1 MSEIPSPSLVQRVE
15 KAINYMKD
23 IKPENVTKG
32 HRFQMSLRYF
42 SDTYDISRTSLN
54 RYPSLKKRV
63 QAEIELWNQQ
73 FCSSPKSDA
82 SSRNVLSYQTR
93 LAELES
99 EVVLALTQQ
108 AEAWIKNLYLQQQL
122 DDLQQQLKLQTQVVR
137 MPSIVDGFPTHL
149 SKKFPLWFQFELIR
163 IFKADEIEQISN
175 TVLKWREQYG
185 PYLPGGVA
193 SFFSLLIRPE
203 SEFQL
208 QTMLD
213 FLGCNKDKVESLL
226 KQRCI

>member
-15 KAINYMKD
+15 KAINYMKE
-23 IKPENVTKG
+23 IKPENVAKG
-32 HRFQMSLRYF
+32 HRIQMSLRYF

-73 FCSSPKSDA
+73 FYSSHNSDV
-82 SSRNVLSYQTR
+82 SSRKIQSYQDRIT
-93 LAELES
+93 ELES
-99 EVVLALTQQ
+99 EVTLALTQQ

-137 MPSIVDGFPTHL
+137 MPSVVDGFPVHL
-149 SKKFPLWFQFELIR
+149 SKKFPLWFQFELMR
-163 IFKADEIEQISN
+163 IFKAEEVELIAN
-175 TVLKWREQYG
+175 TILKWREQYG
-185 PYLPGGVA
+185 PYLPGGTS

-203 SEFQL
+203 SEFQY

-213 FLGCNKDKVESLL
+213 FLGCNKNKVESLL